1 MSDAQIAALERRH
14 AHLRSQ
20 LAAVGEMRSGT
31 LTERCRRCGKAS
43 CGCADRGAS
52 GRGPVLSLT
61 RKQDGKTVTRLI
73 PADAGAEVQAQNAE
87 YRRFRELSKALI
99 EVSDALSEAR
109 LAAGRPRPA
118 APPPPPAAPPP
129 PPAAAEKGGSAEAF
143 AVGINLKIAT
153 GIAELVGPGA
163 SGQDFEAF
171 EQAVPRGVLDAAAGE
186 VEHQLN
192 ADVTDS
198 CGPTVVCACG
208 QTARY
213 AGRRPKTR
221 SSTRLTTA
229 NTAFRISNAGLPSRP
244 LSSFRHWLSS
254 RRATM
259 TVRTRWSGGST
270 TPSGATRS
278 AMPPIDCST
287 ASDVCRA
294 WTPREGA
301 TRTC

>member
-118 APPPPPAAPPP
+118 APPPPPAA
-129 PPAAAEKGGSAEAF
+129 AEKKGARRKRSRPGSTSR
-143 AVGINLKIAT
+143 LP
-153 GIAELVGPGA
+153 PGSPNSSDRGRPGRTSRPSNKPSA
-163 SGQDFEAF
+163 AGCSTP
-171 EQAVPRGVLDAAAGE
+171 PRG
-186 VEHQLN
+186 
-192 ADVTDS
+192 
-198 CGPTVVCACG
+198 
-208 QTARY
+208 R
-213 AGRRPKTR
+213 
-221 SSTRLTTA
+221 
-229 NTAFRISNAGLPSRP
+229 
-244 LSSFRHWLSS
+244 
-254 RRATM
+254 
-259 TVRTRWSGGST
+259 
-270 TPSGATRS
+270 
-278 AMPPIDCST
+278 
-287 ASDVCRA
+287 
-294 WTPREGA
+294 
-301 TRTC
+301 